1 MIEGFKLSDGLKL
14 SDTIFYDK
22 IAWYVKPEG
31 NGTTYKTN
39 PQQNEDISY
48 CTYGSYFSLVF
59 SNSSYLLINKY

>member
-1 MIEGFKLSDGLKL
+1 MIEGFKKSNITLYNNI
-14 SDTIFYDK
+14 T
-22 IAWYVKPEG
+22 WYVKPEE